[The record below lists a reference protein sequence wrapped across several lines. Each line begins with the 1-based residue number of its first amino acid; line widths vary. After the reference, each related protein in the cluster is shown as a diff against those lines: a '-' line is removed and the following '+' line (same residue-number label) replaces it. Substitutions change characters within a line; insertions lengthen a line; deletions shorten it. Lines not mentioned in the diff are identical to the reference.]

1 MIDLS
6 FSRFDRFSVAR
17 SIRPILLVSIC
28 VRSNEHVFSLCTT
41 IESKIQSQLAPV
53 LRTRRTQLIAIDVG
67 RQLLDVLPHRLLASL
82 LLTRDELFVRA
93 KDDATRRAIVAT
105 VRDVTMRIDAA
116 IDQAPGAERAATS
129 TARQR
134 KAIHKVD
141 KRLTAARTLQR
152 QQLFDNVLA
161 MRIDVL
167 DSIRCF
173 QLLFLC

>member
-1 MIDLS
+1 M
-6 FSRFDRFSVAR
+6 
-17 SIRPILLVSIC
+17 
-28 VRSNEHVFSLCTT
+28 
-41 IESKIQSQLAPV
+41 
-53 LRTRRTQLIAIDVG
+53 G

-82 LLTRDELFVRA
+82 LLTRDKLFRRA
-93 KDDATRRAIVAT
+93 KDGATGRAIVAT
-105 VRDVTMRIDAA
+105 VRDVTMRVDAA

-129 TARQR
+129 TARQC
-134 KAIHKVD
+134 KAALKVD

-167 DSIRCF
+167 DSFRCF

>member
-17 SIRPILLVSIC
+17 SIRPVLLVDIC

-53 LRTRRTQLIAIDVG
+53 LRTRRAQLSAIDVG

-82 LLTRDELFVRA
+82 LLTRDKLRHRA
-93 KDDATRRAIVAT
+93 KDGATRGAIVTT
-105 VRDVTMRIDAA
+105 VRDVTMRVDAA

-134 KAIHKVD
+134 KAILKVD

-167 DSIRCF
+167 DSFRCF

>member
-6 FSRFDRFSVAR
+6 FSQFDRFSVAR
-17 SIRPILLVSIC
+17 SIRPVLLVSIC
-28 VRSNEHVFSLCTT
+28 AQNEQVFSLCTT

-53 LRTRRTQLIAIDVG
+53 LRTRRAQLSAIEVG

-82 LLTRDELFVRA
+82 FLTRDELFVRA
-93 KDDATRRAIVAT
+93 KDGATGRAIVTT
-105 VRDVTMRIDAA
+105 VRDVTMRVDAA

-134 KAIHKVD
+134 KAALKVD

-167 DSIRCF
+167 DSLRRF